1 MGKELSTLMAP
12 KILLADDEVDLV
24 VSCARY
30 LEQLGYKCLQAF
42 DADRAIGLLTREEP
56 DLVITDLQLP
66 DSSGLEIANHVRQT
80 RPHLPVI
87 LISAY
92 DGPGVA
98 DAAYHAGASFYMPK
112 PFSLSD
118 LAKAT
123 SSALAKRHVK
133 NDHALSL
140 A

>member
-1 MGKELSTLMAP
+1 MGA
-12 KILLADDEVDLV
+12 KILMVDDEADLV

-30 LEQLGYKCLQAF
+30 LEQLGYRCFQAF
-42 DADRAIGLLTREEP
+42 DADRAIGLLVREEP

-80 RPHLPVI
+80 RPHIPVI

-98 DAAYHAGASFYMPK
+98 AAAYHAGASFYIPK
-112 PFSLSD
+112 PFSLRA
-118 LAKAT
+118 LANAT
-123 SSALAKRHVK
+123 RMALAKRRV
-133 NDHALSL
+133 S
-140 A
+140 